1 MLRFGRKYLYKNTCL
16 NETEAITTPRCGQ
29 EVFVVDVREDSARSS
44 GRVQSRERKKYTR
57 YGQQTEPGHLRRET
71 GGERGERER
80 KRSQENKDQE
90 RRRVE
95 RRTKGAHG

>member
-16 NETEAITTPRCGQ
+16 NENEAITTPRCGQ

-71 GGERGERER
+71 GRAREEEEPREQGPR
-80 KRSQENKDQE
+80 KKS
-90 RRRVE
+90 
-95 RRTKGAHG
+95 